1 MNVPLLCFET
11 AAAGGWI
18 TAMSAIAM
26 AARRSRQC
34 ATLRE
39 RARVDACTG
48 LLTKAEWRREAEAE
62 LGRACRMA
70 IPLAVAM
77 IDIDH
82 FKHVND
88 CYGHL
93 AGDQVL
99 SEVAAVIR
107 GELRGYDLAGRFGG
121 DEIVI
126 LFPGTTAIIAG
137 RVTQRLCAQIASA
150 DIQISRDVTVTVTVS
165 VGISERDDD
174 ASLDDVLASADS
186 ALYESKR
193 SGRSRMRVSSSS
205 RSGGRSGSG
214 DY

>member
-1 MNVPLLCFET
+1 
-11 AAAGGWI
+11 
-18 TAMSAIAM
+18 
-26 AARRSRQC
+26 
-34 ATLRE
+34 
-39 RARVDACTG
+39 
-48 LLTKAEWRREAEAE
+48 
-62 LGRACRMA
+62 MA